1 MDVLSDVLQAI
12 RLEGAI
18 FLNAEFHEPWC
29 MDVPKGSDLARR
41 FKPGAPNL
49 VICHTVLEGK
59 CWVRLPDGE
68 AVPLHAGDTVA
79 FPNGDSHIIGSGLH
93 HAPVS
98 IDHVVQIDEPHLESF
113 RYGGDGDRTGLVC
126 GWFAYERDVPNPLVN
141 AMPRLFRSSL
151 RHRPSGPWIEQSI
164 RYALQEAAAGQPGS
178 GAVATKVA
186 ESLFVETLRGYIE
199 SLPPGHLGW
208 LAGLRDAQVGKCLS
222 LMHSQPAKDWS
233 VEKLAEEVHV
243 SRSVLAQ
250 RFNEVVGMPPIQYL
264 IRWRLAMS
272 ARLLRGGRIGL
283 GRVIEAVGYESEA
296 SFSRAFK
303 KEFGVSPGQWR
314 SGKRASGAAPG
325 AA

>member
-1 MDVLSDVLQAI
+1 M
-12 RLEGAI
+12 
-18 FLNAEFHEPWC
+18 
-29 MDVPKGSDLARR
+29 
-41 FKPGAPNL
+41 
-49 VICHTVLEGK
+49 
-59 CWVRLPDGE
+59 
-68 AVPLHAGDTVA
+68 
-79 FPNGDSHIIGSGLH
+79 
-93 HAPVS
+93 
-98 IDHVVQIDEPHLESF
+98 
-113 RYGGDGDRTGLVC
+113 
-126 GWFAYERDVPNPLVN
+126 
-141 AMPRLFRSSL
+141 
-151 RHRPSGPWIEQSI
+151 
-164 RYALQEAAAGQPGS
+164 
-178 GAVATKVA
+178 ATKVA